1 MAIMAILLN
10 GVQSIAVRQNR
21 SYSVQCALGAESC
34 KLRVLSETPNTL
46 QKAGYLG
53 CCGGYIGERSI
64 QVLVFVFCNFAICRI
79 HGITVC
85 GKYFLDKFEKIM
97 WKNGILKM

>member
-1 MAIMAILLN
+1 MVISLR
-10 GVQSIAVRQNR
+10 GVQHIAARWTRNR
-21 SYSVQCALGAESC
+21 SVSGCISPE
-34 KLRVLSETPNTL
+34 LSGYTHSQKPKHPA
-46 QKAGYLG
+46 KAGRLG

-97 WKNGILKM
+97 WKNSILKI